1 MSTTGVSNNQAATS
15 ATTTT
20 TTTSTSSNQLGQ
32 NGFLQI
38 LVAEVK
44 DQDPTSQQQDPTQY
58 VSQLAQ
64 FTSLQQ
70 MTNLNTTMTF
80 TGALN
85 LIGNTVELSDTDSKG
100 NNITGVVQSVSNN
113 AGTVTLNVQVPGSTT
128 TKSYNVSD
136 VINVTP
142 ESLTTSGTTSSGS
155 AASGSASSGSAAS
168 GSASSG
174 SAASGSTSS

>member
-1 MSTTGVSNNQAATS
+1 MSTTGVSNNQAAA
-15 ATTTT
+15 ATTATKT
-20 TTTSTSSNQLGQ
+20 ATASTSSNQLGQ

-70 MTNLNTTMTF
+70 MTNLNTTMTL

-85 LIGNTVELSDTDSKG
+85 LMGKSVELSDTDSKG
-100 NNITGVVQSVSNN
+100 NNITGVVQSVSNSS
-113 AGTVTLNVQVPGSTT
+113 GTVTLNVQVPGSTT
-128 TKSYNVSD
+128 TQSYNYSD
-136 VINVTP
+136 VINVSP
-142 ESLTTSGTTSSGS
+142 ESST
-155 AASGSASSGSAAS
+155 ASGSAGSGSAP
-168 GSASSG
+168 SS
-174 SAASGSTSS
+174 